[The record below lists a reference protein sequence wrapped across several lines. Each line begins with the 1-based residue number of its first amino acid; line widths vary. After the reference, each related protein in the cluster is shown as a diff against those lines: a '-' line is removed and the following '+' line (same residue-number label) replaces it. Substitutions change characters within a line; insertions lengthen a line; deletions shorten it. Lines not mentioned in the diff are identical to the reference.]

1 MSLAPRRGRQLHR
14 RSSVLQHVDDHSD
27 AELVEASLAGRR
39 RAFDVIVERYEPV
52 LYNVAVRLLR
62 DQDEA
67 LDVVQTTFVRA
78 WDHLGSFDRSRRLFS
93 WLYRIAVN
101 VALNTRAKQRPSESL
116 EDVRLESMDRQ
127 PDELVNRLEQSAAIE
142 AAIGQLPEHYREVV
156 LLRHFSELSYE
167 EIAHALDIEVKT
179 VKSRL
184 FTARRQLADLLSE
197 FRNEARA

>member
-14 RSSVLQHVDDHSD
+14 RSSVLQHVDGHSD

-39 RAFDVIVERYEPV
+39 RAFDTIVERYEPV